1 GLVDALQKRLDAVEK
16 RSGMEARL
24 ILDGD
29 IHCEDE
35 IADQYYRIAQE
46 ALNNV
51 LKHAQADEVTVYL
64 RAENGIMGLE
74 VADNGRGFDLAEARK
89 SGGLGLKTMQER
101 SEQINGD
108 FEITTAPNQGTK
120 VMVQVNQSHE

>member
-1 GLVDALQKRLDAVEK
+1 
-16 RSGMEARL
+16 

-101 SEQINGD
+101 SDQINGE

-120 VMVQVNQSHE
+120 VMVQVKQSHE